1 MHIASER
8 RPAASRWSRPS
19 TNEGR
24 WAPLLAAA
32 ALALGLV
39 GEVARGDGVAPFYR
53 VAFLA
58 ALLAAVVALVAIR
71 RGERSLVTLLA
82 FVPFALALAFG
93 AAQGLG

>member
-8 RPAASRWSRPS
+8 RPIASCWTRPS

-32 ALALGLV
+32 AVALGLL
-39 GEVARGDGVAPFYR
+39 GEVARGDVVAPFYR
-53 VAFLA
+53 VAFPA
-58 ALLAAVVALVAIR
+58 ALLAGVVALVAIL
-71 RGERSLVTLLA
+71 RGERSLVTMLA